1 MTNIF
6 DGINERSFSQ
16 ICKCFNTTT
25 RSYKIGETI
34 INYSNQNES
43 IGIILKGE
51 AEVVK
56 YDIDGNR
63 AIIERLSKNEIFGK
77 LFTYLSG
84 DSDTRVVCSKN
95 CEILFIDYYHIVKRC
110 EKACEHHSVFVSNML
125 NILAERSIEQSAKI
139 DILSQ
144 RTLRRKLMSYFIL
157 ESKKQNK
164 MTFSLPFSLAS
175 LADYLCVDRSAMLRE
190 MKKMREDGIIIS
202 KAKKITL
209 LKPEI

>member
-6 DGINERSFSQ
+6 DHINEKSFSQ
-16 ICKCFNTTT
+16 MCKCFKATT
-25 RSYKIGETI
+25 RLYETGETI

-43 IGIILKGE
+43 IGIILSGE

-63 AIIERLSKNEIFGK
+63 TIHERLSQNDVFGK
-77 LFTYLSG
+77 LFTYLPG

-95 CEILFIDYYHIVKRC
+95 CEILFIDYYHVVKRC

-144 RTLRRKLMSYFIL
+144 RTLRKKLLSYFIL

-209 LKPEI
+209 LKAEI

>member
-6 DGINERSFSQ
+6 DGINEKSFSQ
-16 ICKCFNTTT
+16 ICKCFKSTT
-25 RSYKIGETI
+25 RSYKTGETI
-34 INYSNQNES
+34 INYSNQIDN
-43 IGIILKGE
+43 IGIILSGE

-95 CEILFIDYYHIVKRC
+95 CEILYIDYYHVVKRC
-110 EKACEHHSVFVSNML
+110 EKACEHHSVFVNNML

-209 LKPEI
+209 LKSEI

>member
-6 DGINERSFSQ
+6 DGINEKSFSQ
-16 ICKCFNTTT
+16 ICKCFKATT
-25 RSYKIGETI
+25 RSYKTGETI
-34 INYSNQNES
+34 INYSNQIDN
-43 IGIILKGE
+43 IGIILSGE

-95 CEILFIDYYHIVKRC
+95 CEILYIDYYHVVKRC
-110 EKACEHHSVFVSNML
+110 EKACEHHSVFVNNML

-209 LKPEI
+209 LKSEI

>member
-6 DGINERSFSQ
+6 DGINEKSFSQ
-16 ICKCFNTTT
+16 MCKCFKATT
-25 RSYKIGETI
+25 RSYKTGETI

-43 IGIILKGE
+43 IGIIMNGE

-63 AIIERLSKNEIFGK
+63 TIHERLSENEVFGK
-77 LFTYLSG
+77 LFTYLPG

-144 RTLRRKLMSYFIL
+144 RTLRKKLLSYFIL
-157 ESKKQNK
+157 ESKRQNK

-209 LKPEI
+209 LKTEI

>member
-16 ICKCFNTTT
+16 MCSCFKSTT
-25 RSYKIGETI
+25 RSYKTGETI

-63 AIIERLSKNEIFGK
+63 TIHERLSESEVFGK
-77 LFTYLSG
+77 LFTYLPG

-95 CEILFIDYYHIVKRC
+95 CEILFIDYYHIIKRC

-144 RTLRRKLMSYFIL
+144 RTLRKKLLSYFIL

-164 MTFSLPFSLAS
+164 MSFALPFSLGS

-190 MKKMREDGIIIS
+190 MKKMREEGIIIS

-209 LKPEI
+209 LQTEI

>member
-6 DGINERSFSQ
+6 DGINEKSFSQ
-16 ICKCFNTTT
+16 ICKCFKSTT

-34 INYSNQNES
+34 INYSNQIDN
-43 IGIILKGE
+43 IGIILSGE

-95 CEILFIDYYHIVKRC
+95 CEILYIDYYHIVKRC
-110 EKACEHHSVFVSNML
+110 EKACEHHSVFVNNML

-209 LKPEI
+209 LKSEI

>member
-25 RSYKIGETI
+25 RSYKTGETI

-110 EKACEHHSVFVSNML
+110 EKACEHHSIFVSNML

-190 MKKMREDGIIIS
+190 MKKMREDGIIMS

-209 LKPEI
+209 LKSEI

>member
-16 ICKCFNTTT
+16 MCSCFKSTT
-25 RSYKIGETI
+25 RSYKTGETI

-63 AIIERLSKNEIFGK
+63 TIHERLSESEVFGK
-77 LFTYLSG
+77 LFTYLPG

-144 RTLRRKLMSYFIL
+144 RTLRKKLLSYFIL

-164 MTFSLPFSLAS
+164 MSFALPFSLGS

-190 MKKMREDGIIIS
+190 MKKMREEGIIIS

-209 LKPEI
+209 LQTEI